1 MKQTAMISQ
10 PMKDI
15 SSDDILVTREKAI
28 NTLEQFG
35 YDVVDNYFA
44 DFPDDGF
51 VSDDTKNI
59 PIAYL
64 AKSIAI
70 MAKCNAVYF
79 CRGWETARGCKIEH
93 EIANSY
99 GLAVIYEE

>member
-1 MKQTAMISQ
+1 MKQTVMISQ
-10 PMKDI
+10 PMNGI
-15 SSDDILVTREKAI
+15 SSDDILATREKAI

-35 YDVVDNYFA
+35 YDVVDSYFA
-44 DFPDDGF
+44 DDGF

-59 PIAYL
+59 PVAYL

>member
-1 MKQTAMISQ
+1 MKQTVMISQ

-15 SSDDILVTREKAI
+15 SSDDILATREKAI

-44 DFPDDGF
+44 DDNGL

-59 PIAYL
+59 PVAYL

>member
-15 SSDDILVTREKAI
+15 SSDDILATREKAI

-44 DFPDDGF
+44 DDNGL

-59 PIAYL
+59 PVAYL

-93 EIANSY
+93 EIANS
-99 GLAVIYEE
+99 GSLAVIYEE

>member
-1 MKQTAMISQ
+1 MKQTVMISQ
-10 PMKDI
+10 PMNGI
-15 SSDDILVTREKAI
+15 SSDDILATREKAI

-59 PIAYL
+59 PVAYL

-79 CRGWETARGCKIEH
+79 CRGCETARGCKIEH

>member
-10 PMKDI
+10 PMKDL
-15 SSDDILVTREKAI
+15 SDEDILATRETAI
-28 NTLEQFG
+28 KVLEMLG
-35 YDVVDNYFA
+35 YDVINSYFT
-44 DFPDDGF
+44 DDSF

-59 PIAYL
+59 PVAYL

-79 CRGWETARGCKIEH
+79 CKGWQQARGCKIEH
-93 EIANSY
+93 EIAKNY
-99 GLAVIYEE
+99 GLSIIYEGD

>member
-15 SSDDILVTREKAI
+15 SSDDILATREKAI

-35 YDVVDNYFA
+35 YDVVDSYFA
-44 DFPDDGF
+44 DDNGL

-59 PIAYL
+59 PVAYL

>member
-10 PMKDI
+10 PMKDL
-15 SSDDILVTREKAI
+15 SDEDILATREKAI

-35 YDVVDNYFA
+35 YDVVDSYFA
-44 DFPDDGF
+44 DDNGL

-59 PIAYL
+59 PVAYL

-79 CRGWETARGCKIEH
+79 CKGWQQARCKIEH
-93 EIANSY
+93 EIAKNY
-99 GLAVIYEE
+99 GLSIIYEGD

>member
-10 PMKDI
+10 PMNGI
-15 SSDDILVTREKAI
+15 SSDDILATRENAI

-44 DFPDDGF
+44 DDNGL

-59 PIAYL
+59 PVAYL

>member
-15 SSDDILVTREKAI
+15 SSDDILATREKAI

-44 DFPDDGF
+44 DDGF

-59 PIAYL
+59 PVAYL

-70 MAKCNAVYF
+70 MAKCNVVYF

>member
-1 MKQTAMISQ
+1 MKQTVMISQ
-10 PMKDI
+10 PMNGI
-15 SSDDILVTREKAI
+15 SSDDILATRENAI

-44 DFPDDGF
+44 DDNGL

-59 PIAYL
+59 PVAYL

>member
-15 SSDDILVTREKAI
+15 SSDDILATREKAI

-44 DFPDDGF
+44 DDNGL

-59 PIAYL
+59 PVAYL

>member
-1 MKQTAMISQ
+1 MKQTVMISQ

-15 SSDDILVTREKAI
+15 SSDDILATREKAI

-35 YDVVDNYFA
+35 YDVVDSYFA
-44 DFPDDGF
+44 DDGF

-59 PIAYL
+59 PVAYL

>member
-15 SSDDILVTREKAI
+15 SSDDILATREKAI

-35 YDVVDNYFA
+35 YDVVDSYFA
-44 DFPDDGF
+44 DDGF

-59 PIAYL
+59 PVAYL

>member
-15 SSDDILVTREKAI
+15 SSDDILATREKAI

-35 YDVVDNYFA
+35 YDVVGSYFA
-44 DFPDDGF
+44 DDGF

-59 PIAYL
+59 PVAYL

>member
-15 SSDDILVTREKAI
+15 SSDDILATREKAI

-44 DFPDDGF
+44 DDGF

-59 PIAYL
+59 PVAYL